1 MGYGGGYGGSASGG
15 CGGYYPAPYFDG
27 SFILFLILILLVFGM
42 MPPYCGGYYSEGK
55 K

>member
-1 MGYGGGYGGSASGG
+1 MGYGCGGGSEA
-15 CGGYYPAPYFDG
+15 

-42 MPPYCGGYYSEGK
+42 SCGCYGGVAK